1 MIERVPGNGDSS
13 PAFQYGDFDLDPR
26 TRTLVCTYAVGDRRF
41 EERIVIDSGSARN
54 DGVEEAAR
62 LVFLLVGVS
71 YYKAFAPPVI
81 DLGDTAVVASLGPF
95 LAEYYREGLGEF
107 AYQNELDLRATSFV
121 GGREV
126 PRHDGKD
133 GVGAVERPLVP
144 FGGGLDSLVTV
155 DIVRRATPDA
165 ALFVVSRAGDRFDAI
180 ETPAAET
187 GLPVLRASRELD
199 PAILRSRELG
209 FLNGHVPVTGILSA
223 IAVLVAVMN
232 DRDAVVMSNEW
243 SASAGNV
250 EFDGVLVNHQYS
262 KSLAF
267 ERSFRAVLRDLSPA
281 FPDYFSLL
289 RPRSELWIAREFA
302 RHPRHLQT
310 FRSCNRAFHIDP
322 AQRLDHWCGVCDKCA
337 FIDLILS
344 PFVEREVLGRI
355 FRGNE
360 PLENPDLLAVFET
373 LAGLGQGA
381 KPFECVG
388 DVDECRA
395 AIVLAGKRAD
405 RQGSAVLAALG
416 EQIRA
421 SSAEPALDVEHLFSP
436 IGEHFISEPYAS
448 DLRLA

>member
-1 MIERVPGNGDSS
+1 MIERVPKNGDHS
-13 PAFQYGDFDLDPR
+13 PAFRYGSFDLDER
-26 TRTLVCTYAVGDRRF
+26 SRTLVCTYAVGDQQF
-41 EERIVIDSGSARN
+41 EERIVIDSGTTRHA
-54 DGVEEAAR
+54 GVEDAAR

-81 DLGDTAVVASLGPF
+81 DLGDTAVVPSLRPF
-95 LAEYYREGLGEF
+95 LEEYYREGLGEF
-107 AYQNELDLRATSFV
+107 AFRNDLDLRATAFV
-121 GGREV
+121 GGREAAV
-126 PRHDGKD
+126 SARTDRAAP
-133 GVGAVERPLVP
+133 VERPLVP

-180 ETPAAET
+180 ETPAAEA
-187 GLPVLRASRELD
+187 GLPILRASRELD

-223 IAVLVAVMN
+223 IAVLTAVMN

-243 SASAGNV
+243 SASAGNI
-250 EFDGVLVNHQYS
+250 EFNGVLVNHQYS

-267 ERSFRAVLRDLSPA
+267 ERSFRSVLQDLSPA

-302 RHPRHLQT
+302 EHPHHLDT

-344 PFVEREVLGRI
+344 PFVDREALDRI
-355 FRGNE
+355 FRGRE
-360 PLENPDLLAVFET
+360 PLKNRELLPVFET
-373 LAGLGQGA
+373 LAGLGQSV

-395 AIVLAGKRAD
+395 AIVLAAERPD
-405 RQGSAVLAALG
+405 RRGSQVLDALCD
-416 EQIRA
+416 QLP
-421 SSAEPALDVEHLFSP
+421 SSGSRPDLDVQRLLSP
-436 IGEHFISEPYAS
+436 LGEHFIPEPYAS
-448 DLRLA
+448 DLQLA